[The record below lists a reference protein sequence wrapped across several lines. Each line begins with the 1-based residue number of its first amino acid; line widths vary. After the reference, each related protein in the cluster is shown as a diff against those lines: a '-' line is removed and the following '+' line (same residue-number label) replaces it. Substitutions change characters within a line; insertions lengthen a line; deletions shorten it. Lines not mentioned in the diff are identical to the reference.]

1 MENNNEKQ
9 MMYSSNDDGSKIVID
24 GENNIH
30 SPSQFSR
37 FGANIIPHQN
47 DQKRPTTA
55 TRFKYSSHASYRYYY
70 FTKIT
75 LNMYIYIYNTFV
87 CIFISN
93 IYKII
98 YTNIHQIYILIHI

>member
-55 TRFKYSSHASYRYYY
+55 TRFKYSSHARVILPQGIENIW
-70 FTKIT
+70 TGDVTIGNRKIEI
-75 LNMYIYIYNTFV
+75 NQKSV
-87 CIFISN
+87 RFINSTTVHG
-93 IYKII
+93 YKR
-98 YTNIHQIYILIHI
+98 TT

>member
-75 LNMYIYIYNTFV
+75 LNLHIYLKYLQN
-87 CIFISN
+87 
-93 IYKII
+93 YL
-98 YTNIHQIYILIHI
+98 Y

>member
-75 LNMYIYIYNTFV
+75 LNLHIYLKYLQN
-87 CIFISN
+87 CL
-93 IYKII
+93 Y
-98 YTNIHQIYILIHI
+98 

>member
-9 MMYSSNDDGSKIVID
+9 MMYSSNDDGSNIVID
-24 GENNIH
+24 GDNNIH

-47 DQKRPTTA
+47 DRKRPTTA

-75 LNMYIYIYNTFV
+75 LNLHIYLKYL
-87 CIFISN
+87 
-93 IYKII
+93 
-98 YTNIHQIYILIHI
+98 QIYLY